1 MYKLSKDDLSEYRRL
16 IDSFKDKSIM
26 VVGDLMVDQYMW
38 GEVSRVSQEAPVP
51 IVLIN
56 ERSFRLGGACN
67 VANNIAT
74 LGAHALPVGVVGE
87 DYRAGLLRDML
98 VEHDIAPT
106 GLIHDAERK
115 TTMKTRVVA
124 RGQQIVRYDEESS
137 EPLQGGAKTKV
148 LEFVKKTIDQ
158 VDAVVIEDYGKGV
171 ICPDLTKEVLAIAR
185 ERDKI
190 ISVDPK
196 DEHFLLYKGV
206 SVMTPNV
213 HEVATFWGKRIKSF
227 DELADAARKLL
238 EETHSDAIL
247 VTRGEQGMFLMPK
260 VGEPV
265 TIDTVAKEVYDVTGA
280 GDTVIAV
287 LTLALCAGASME
299 RAARLANYAAGVVVS
314 EIGAATVTAEA
325 LMASLASDSEPG
337 VGGQ

>member
-1 MYKLSKDDLSEYRRL
+1 MSKDDLNEYRRL
-16 IDSFKDKSIM
+16 VDLFKDKSIM

-56 ERSFRLGGACN
+56 KRSFRLGGACN
-67 VANNIAT
+67 VANNIAM
-74 LGAHALPVGVVGE
+74 LGARAFPVGVVGE
-87 DYRAGLLRDML
+87 DYKAMLLRDML
-98 VEHDIAPT
+98 AEHDIADD
-106 GLIHDAERK
+106 GLIHDAGR
-115 TTMKTRVVA
+115 TTTTKTRVVA
-124 RGQQIVRYDEESS
+124 RGQQIVRYDEESTES
-137 EPLQGGAKTKV
+137 LQAGVKTKV

-158 VDAVVIEDYGKGV
+158 VDAVIIEDYGKGV
-171 ICPDLTKEVLAIAR
+171 ICPDLTGEVLAIAR
-185 ERDKI
+185 EKGKI

-196 DEHFLLYKGV
+196 DEHFLLYKNV

-213 HEVATFWGKRIKSF
+213 HEVATFWGKRINNF

-238 EETHSDAIL
+238 EETHSEAIL
-247 VTRGEQGMFLMPK
+247 VTRGEHGMFLVHN

-325 LMASLASDSEPG
+325 LVASLVSDSELG
-337 VGGQ
+337 LGD